1 MKSEDAKQRDGAAPV
16 AEAYRAI
23 QAVAPGRLVHS
34 HSGLSPDKD
43 LEQLS
48 HQGLDRRRLTRVR
61 EYIDA
66 NLEGEQASSLG

>member
-1 MKSEDAKQRDGAAPV
+1 MTVRSLAA
-16 AEAYRAI
+16 
-23 QAVAPGRLVHS
+23 RLVHS

-48 HQGLDRRRLTRVR
+48 RQGLDRRRLTRLG

-66 NLEGEQASSLG
+66 NLEGGISRSPGSSEWAAH